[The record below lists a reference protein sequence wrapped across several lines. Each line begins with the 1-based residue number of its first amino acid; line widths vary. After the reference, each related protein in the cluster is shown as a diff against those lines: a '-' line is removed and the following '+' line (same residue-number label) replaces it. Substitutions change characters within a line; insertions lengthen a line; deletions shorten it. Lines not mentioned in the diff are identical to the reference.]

1 MASWTS
7 RARTC
12 CIKRS
17 LEDGLA
23 RVNATIHDMELRANL
38 FNDFIHAIR
47 PQEPV
52 YAMDLLADMDDAED
66 VDHADDI

>member
-1 MASWTS
+1 
-7 RARTC
+7 
-12 CIKRS
+12 
-17 LEDGLA
+17 
-23 RVNATIHDMELRANL
+23 MELRANL

-66 VDHADDI
+66 VDHTDDIKLVLSVNYTLIIIKNYFIV